1 MTSSPKNFPVRDIPP
16 VPGRELNAAAAS
28 SAVVAPGNATPA
40 RENAATASPRGDR
53 GTASVPAAPP
63 AGAEAHDPASGAI
76 TPAPLA
82 AESAPDGTSPVPGA
96 DRGQVEP
103 SSRVP
108 VSPAATAA
116 AALGG
121 SRGTQKPAS
130 GPSPGQPDADS
141 GQAGPSP
148 AAARAAAAR
157 ATPGSSGIPSRWGER
172 GGSAGPERG
181 PGPASASSSADQGPA
196 EEEQGPAG
204 GGRPRVPLAGETPGA
219 ATGRSSAAAP
229 GPEPLRGK
237 AWRDAARKQLADDAK
252 AARNRRGKR
261 TVKPAGNRYQAGTI
275 RILPPGSGGA
285 P

>member
-82 AESAPDGTSPVPGA
+82 AESAPDGPSPVPGA

-157 ATPGSSGIPSRWGER
+157 ATPGSSGIPSRGGAR

-204 GGRPRVPLAGETPGA
+204 GGRPRVPLAGETPGV

-229 GPEPLRGK
+229 GPERLRGQEG
-237 AWRDAARKQLADDAK
+237 RDAVRAAESKLAAAK
-252 AARNRRGKR
+252 RAGRGRYPVKRAGDGYKPGMTRRM
-261 TVKPAGNRYQAGTI
+261 
-275 RILPPGSGGA
+275 PPGSA
-285 P
+285 S

>member
-1 MTSSPKNFPVRDIPP
+1 VTSSPKNFPVRDIPP
-16 VPGRELNAAAAS
+16 VPGRELNAAAPFLA
-28 SAVVAPGNATPA
+28 AATPGNATPA

-63 AGAEAHDPASGAI
+63 AGAEAHDPAGGAI

-96 DRGQVEP
+96 ECGQVEP
-103 SSRVP
+103 PSRVP

-130 GPSPGQPDADS
+130 GPSPGQPGVAG

-148 AAARAAAAR
+148 AAARAATAR
-157 ATPGSSGIPSRWGER
+157 ATSGSSGSSPRWGQR
-172 GGSAGPERG
+172 GGTAGPERG

-196 EEEQGPAG
+196 EEEKRPAG
-204 GGRPRVPLAGETPGA
+204 DA
-219 ATGRSSAAAP
+219 RSSAASPAA
-229 GPEPLRGK
+229 GQEF
-237 AWRDAARKQLADDAK
+237 RDTWK
-252 AARNRRGKR
+252 AARSASAKGKR
-261 TVKPAGNRYQAGTI
+261 TARGKWPVKRQAGAYRPGMT
-275 RILPPGSGGA
+275 RRMPPGSA
-285 P
+285 S